1 MSIEPHI
8 KSKNALA
15 GLYGATASSLVC
27 LLILIY
33 IAITPVVPGDD
44 ASIRG
49 AAILVGTLP
58 PIWVVLFIYF
68 FAISFKT
75 DNRLRFAFSLQLIL
89 ALVLSVLLAY
99 VAFSHEGWAV
109 ALPVLGIT
117 FLVLTVVMGVGSWC
131 STFAK

>member
-1 MSIEPHI
+1 MSTEPHI

-15 GLYGATASSLVC
+15 GVYGATASSLVI

-33 IAITPVVPGDD
+33 IAITPVAPGDD

-75 DNRLRFAFSLQLIL
+75 DNRLKFALSLQSIWV
-89 ALVLSVLLAY
+89 LVLSVLLAY
-99 VAFSHEGWAV
+99 VALSHEGWTV

-117 FLVLTVVMGVGSWC
+117 FLVLTVVIGVGSWC
-131 STFAK
+131 SVLAN